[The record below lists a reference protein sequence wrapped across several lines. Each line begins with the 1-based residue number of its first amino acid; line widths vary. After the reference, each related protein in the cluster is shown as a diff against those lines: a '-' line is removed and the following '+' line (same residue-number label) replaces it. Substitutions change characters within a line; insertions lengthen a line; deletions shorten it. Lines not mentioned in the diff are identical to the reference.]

1 MGFNMK
7 IGLLFSGQG
16 AQQAGMG
23 TDLYEALP
31 EYKSTIDRASEVLGY
46 DLSDVMKNADKIA
59 QTQYAQP
66 AILSM
71 SNAIV
76 NALGSALQQPVAAL
90 GLSLGEY
97 SALTAA
103 GAMNFEQAVA
113 IIKDRGRYMQTVGD
127 ANPGKMAAIMGEDQK
142 LIEAVLAQLQAKGKQ
157 VFPANYN
164 TFAQLVI
171 GGIAADVDEA
181 KATLTAAGIKRTIDL
196 PVSGAFH
203 TPLLKDAAVQL
214 SERLATESF
223 TDVNYPV
230 YSNTTSEPFI
240 IADLHE
246 TLTKQIVS
254 PTYFVQAMKKMLD
267 AGVDTFIEVGP
278 SDTLIKFAKKIAP
291 KDVKR
296 YAIKDLESFNEVK
309 ELLTAEEV

>member
-31 EYKSTIDRASEVLGY
+31 EYKSTIDQASEVLGY
-46 DLSDVMKNADKIA
+46 DLSDVMKDADKIA

-76 NALGSALQQPVAAL
+76 NALGSALQHPIAAL

-113 IIKDRGRYMQTVGD
+113 IIKDRGQYMQTVGD

-181 KATLTAAGIKRTIDL
+181 TVALTAAGIKRTIDL

-203 TPLLKDAAVQL
+203 TPLLKDAAIQL
-214 SERLATESF
+214 SERLTTEEF
-223 TDVNYPV
+223 ADVNYPV

-254 PTYFVQAMKKMLD
+254 PTYFAQAMKKMLD

-296 YAIKDLESFNEVK
+296 YAVKDLESFNEVK

>member
-1 MGFNMK
+1 
-7 IGLLFSGQG
+7 
-16 AQQAGMG
+16 
-23 TDLYEALP
+23 
-31 EYKSTIDRASEVLGY
+31 
-46 DLSDVMKNADKIA
+46 
-59 QTQYAQP
+59 
-66 AILSM
+66 M

-97 SALTAA
+97 SALTAV

-113 IIKDRGRYMQTVGD
+113 IIKDRAIY
-127 ANPGKMAAIMGEDQK
+127 ANGWRRKSGKMAAIMGEDQK
-142 LIEAVLAQLQAKGKQ
+142 LIEAVLAQLQAKGA

-214 SERLATESF
+214 SERLATEAF

-254 PTYFVQAMKKMLD
+254 PTYFAQAMKKMLD

-278 SDTLIKFAKKIAP
+278 SDTLIKFAKNCSQGCETI
-291 KDVKR
+291 R
-296 YAIKDLESFNEVK
+296 Y
-309 ELLTAEEV
+309 